1 MNRLNNLFDTDD
13 SIDTLIHFLHTG
25 RLPNEIKRNKYIT
38 KFRGFYLQN
47 GKLMYDNREV
57 IKKAEIE
64 DTLNNLFE
72 NDNNTLAKGVTA
84 LYKYI
89 CSRYINITRSEVQ
102 AYLQNTPQ
110 YQMSKKFIYKT
121 NKPITATTT
130 NKLWNIDL
138 IDMTNYVGHN
148 TFNKY
153 IFVCIDAF
161 SRKVWLEKMRN
172 KTAKTTAKAL
182 EKIIERAGIS
192 PSVILTDN
200 GGEFQDEF
208 ETECQNQ
215 NIKHNFIPSHTPQA
229 NGLVERANKEIR
241 KIIRAYMVKNNNQKW
256 AIYLPE
262 IEDMKNN
269 TFHSLLKATPN
280 EIWSANKDEI
290 RLRQLDKKSVA
301 KVNHL
306 RHVKKQIKKF
316 IDEDTF
322 EVGDYVRVRMAT
334 LFSNIRKVIK
344 SGNSKQIVVE
354 YSPLIFQIA
363 KVIIPR
369 NNTLSRK
376 RYILENEHG
385 RYIMSQKG
393 NIKHFYSS
401 DLLLVQNEE
410 QEANITMEDAL
421 KLNQV
426 EQTRNDLVYWLE

>member
-1 MNRLNNLFDTDD
+1 
-13 SIDTLIHFLHTG
+13 
-25 RLPNEIKRNKYIT
+25 
-38 KFRGFYLQN
+38 
-47 GKLMYDNREV
+47 
-57 IKKAEIE
+57 
-64 DTLNNLFE
+64 
-72 NDNNTLAKGVTA
+72 
-84 LYKYI
+84 
-89 CSRYINITRSEVQ
+89 
-102 AYLQNTPQ
+102 
-110 YQMSKKFIYKT
+110 
-121 NKPITATTT
+121 
-130 NKLWNIDL
+130 
-138 IDMTNYVGHN
+138 
-148 TFNKY
+148 
-153 IFVCIDAF
+153 
-161 SRKVWLEKMRN
+161 
-172 KTAKTTAKAL
+172 
-182 EKIIERAGIS
+182 
-192 PSVILTDN
+192 
-200 GGEFQDEF
+200 
-208 ETECQNQ
+208 
-215 NIKHNFIPSHTPQA
+215 
-229 NGLVERANKEIR
+229 
-241 KIIRAYMVKNNNQKW
+241 MVKNNNQKW

-280 EIWSANKDEI
+280 EIWSANKDVI

-301 KVNHL
+301 KANHL

-316 IDEDTF
+316 KDEDTF

-385 RYIMSQKG
+385 RHIMSQKG

-426 EQTRNDLVYWLE
+426 EQTRNDLVFWLE